1 MRPIERIAVF
11 GGVITAL
18 ALSIGLRPGGSPAVA
33 SGTGQDAYKIA
44 TIDSFL
50 VIEKLMATDEF
61 KKKLDETA
69 AQWQQRASGIEREL
83 QALDDQFKVLA
94 PNSPQVAE
102 LQKEAQTKQA
112 EYQRIAQERTQDI
125 ERLSSTQL
133 VEVYRRVR
141 ESSSA
146 VGERLG
152 YTHVIANR
160 GFEKQIDTRT
170 IAATLQELLA
180 RPLIKGVPSD
190 DITKAVLTELKL
202 PE

>member
-11 GGVITAL
+11 GGIITAL
-18 ALSIGLRPGGSPAVA
+18 VLSLGLRGGGTPAIA
-33 SGTGQDAYKIA
+33 SGSAQDSYKFA

-50 VIEKLMATDEF
+50 VAEKLMATDEF

-69 AQWQQRASGIEREL
+69 AQWQQRASGIEKEL
-83 QALDDQFKVLA
+83 QALDDRFKVLA

-102 LQKEAQTKQA
+102 IQKEAQAKQA
-112 EYQRIAQERTQDI
+112 EYQRLAQERTQDI
-125 ERLSSTQL
+125 EKLSSSQL
-133 VEVYRRVR
+133 VEVYKRIR
-141 ESSSA
+141 ETTAA
-146 VGERLG
+146 VGDRLG
-152 YTHVIANR
+152 YTHVIATR
-160 GFEKQIDTRT
+160 GFDKAIDTRT

-180 RPLIKGVPSD
+180 RPLIKGRPSD